1 MVSASTSGSAR
12 IRFQS
17 KPGSFGT
24 TSAVA
29 GRVTA
34 SSRVTVLAPRRA
46 PATAVSTVALVM
58 AISRQQASS
67 AGQRSRASRRSHS
80 INKGIPLIA
89 QAGRP
94 KGQGC

>member
-1 MVSASTSGSAR
+1 L
-12 IRFQS
+12 
-17 KPGSFGT
+17 GT

-46 PATAVSTVALVM
+46 PAVAVRTVALAM
-58 AISRQQASS
+58 ATSRQQASS
-67 AGQRSRASRRSHS
+67 AGQRSHASRRSHS
-80 INKGIPLIA
+80 INNGIPLIA
-89 QAGRP
+89 QACRL